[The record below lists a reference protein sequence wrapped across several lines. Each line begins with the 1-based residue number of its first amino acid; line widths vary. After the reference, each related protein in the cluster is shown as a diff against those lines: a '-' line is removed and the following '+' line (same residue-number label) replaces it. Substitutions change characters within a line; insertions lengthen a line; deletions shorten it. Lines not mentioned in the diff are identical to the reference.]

1 MRART
6 GVLAARTGC
15 GRLRA
20 ALICLSLA
28 TTAAACD
35 PASQDTDPAVGS
47 EPARVSP
54 DDLFRVVE
62 VAELDFHPGGRRLAF
77 ATSRLDREANAY
89 RRTVWEADLATGE
102 LNRFTGGDSDQSPT
116 WSPDGQWLAFR
127 SSRSGSQQL
136 WVRPAAGGEAR
147 QITDFESGISTPA
160 WAPDSRRLAVVSE
173 VSEPAAAE
181 QLLGEAVESESGDL
195 IVADRLRYRAGT
207 TYLGSSYPH
216 VFVVS
221 IDGDEPVQV
230 TDGPFEDSEPA
241 WSPDGDRIAFVSNRT
256 DQPDFNRNTD
266 IWIVSAVGGEPER
279 FSGGPGTDASPRWS
293 HDGEWLAFRGN
304 SDPHDY
310 GSQHQ
315 IRVVDG
321 DGGEPR
327 NLTADIDH
335 TPSSFAWTPEG
346 DLAVS
351 FQIKGN
357 IEIHRLGLDGTH
369 EAVVGGKGH
378 ATDFAV
384 GSDGTLAYLWTTP
397 TAPAEVYV
405 ADSGALDA
413 TEGALDGGAGRALS
427 GFNDEWRATRQLA
440 DAEGF
445 WYRGAD
451 DWDVQGWIMRPPGMR
466 TGARYPLVLEIHG
479 GPYGMYGTGFSL
491 EFQILAGQGWG
502 VLFTNPRGSTGYGQR
517 FEHAVTG
524 DLVGKAFDDI
534 MAGVDA
540 ALAEHAWIDPAR
552 LGVTGGSYGGLMT
565 NWVIGHTNRFAAA
578 VTQRSISN
586 WISFFG
592 TADIPSWVELE
603 LDGTPWDVPMRLWES
618 SPIAYADRIT
628 TPTLVL
634 HSELDFRVPVSQGEE
649 MYRAL
654 AREGVPSLFVRFP
667 DEGHGLPRSGQP
679 LHRLERLQ
687 WIVRWFATY
696 LAPAQAGQP

>member
-1 MRART
+1 M
-6 GVLAARTGC
+6 
-15 GRLRA
+15 
-20 ALICLSLA
+20 
-28 TTAAACD
+28 
-35 PASQDTDPAVGS
+35 GS
-47 EPARVSP
+47 GPARVSP

-62 VAELDFHPGGRRLAF
+62 VAGLDFHPDGSRLAF
-77 ATSRLDREANAY
+77 VTTRLDREANAY
-89 RRTVWEADLATGE
+89 RRAVWEADLATGE
-102 LNRFTGGDSDQSPT
+102 LNEFTGDDGDQSPR

-136 WVRPAAGGEAR
+136 WIRPAAGGDAR
-147 QITDFESGISTPA
+147 QVTDFESGISSLV

-173 VSEPAAAE
+173 VSEPAVAE
-181 QLLGEAVESESGDL
+181 QLLGEAVTSESGDL

-216 VFVVS
+216 IFVVS
-221 IDGDEPVQV
+221 VDGEAPLQV

-241 WSPDGDRIAFVSNRT
+241 WSPDGNRIAFVSNRT
-256 DQPDFNRNTD
+256 DEPDFNRNSD
-266 IWIVSAVGGEPER
+266 IWVVSAEGGPAER
-279 FSGGPGTDASPRWS
+279 FSGGPGTDAAPRWS

-315 IRVVDG
+315 IWLVG
-321 DGGEPR
+321 GGGEPR
-327 NLTADIDH
+327 NLTRDIDH
-335 TPSSFAWTPEG
+335 TPSAFAWTPAG

-351 FQIKGN
+351 FQIEGN
-357 IEIHRLGLDGTH
+357 VEIHRLGLDGAH
-369 EAVVGGKGH
+369 HAVVAGTGQ
-378 ATDFAV
+378 ATEFAV
-384 GSDGTLAYLWTTP
+384 GPERELAYLWTTP
-397 TAPAEVYV
+397 TAPAEVYLTEMGGPDADAEPGV
-405 ADSGALDA
+405 AAAADA
-413 TEGALDGGAGRALS
+413 TAEARDGADGRQLS
-427 GFNDEWRATRQLA
+427 SFNDEWRASRQLA
-440 DAEGF
+440 DAEAF
-445 WYRGAD
+445 WYSGAD
-451 DWDVQGWIMRPPGMR
+451 DWDVQGWIMPPPGM
-466 TGARYPLVLEIHG
+466 GAGDRYPLVLEIHG

-540 ALAEHAWIDPAR
+540 ALAAHDWIDPAR
-552 LGVTGGSYGGLMT
+552 MGVTGGSYGGLMT
-565 NWVIGHTNRFAAA
+565 NWVVGHTDRFAAA

-603 LDGTPWDVPMRLWES
+603 LDGTPWEVPMRLWES
-618 SPIAYADRIT
+618 SPIAYAHRMT

-654 AREGVPSLFVRFP
+654 AREGVPSLFIRFP
-667 DEGHGLPRSGQP
+667 DEGHGLPSSGQP

-696 LAPAQAGQP
+696 LVPVGS